1 MNKTTELL
9 NLIKW
14 MAIQAQLQL
23 APQSQFPE
31 RKQIWW
37 ACLGQNI
44 GIETNGKNYRFERPV
59 LVIKAFNACALFVA
73 PLTSTLGTHQFLIEF
88 NHLGQKKSVNV
99 SQLRTLSAKR
109 FTKRSPTCQM
119 LILTALFHRF
129 RKLSSINLKPR
140 RAGFLLSSLT
150 KWSKRFGKTFQSLL
164 ESSNNGGWISK
175 LYSPKMR
182 KSRLRIVSSCIH
194 WHHIKIMLTRTWL
207 C

>member
-109 FTKRSPTCQM
+109 FTKKISDMSDADFDR
-119 LILTALFHRF
+119 II
-129 RKLSSINLKPR
+129 SSIQKIVLNKPE
-140 RAGFLLSSLT
+140 T
-150 KWSKRFGKTFQSLL
+150 PQS
-164 ESSNNGGWISK
+164 G
-175 LYSPKMR
+175 
-182 KSRLRIVSSCIH
+182 VSFELPH
-194 WHHIKIMLTRTWL
+194 EVE
-207 C
+207 